1 MFAQT
6 DTLTRR
12 GAGRALLRRALQL
25 DGAAS
30 GVMGIAFLAGGAV
43 LDSAFGVSSTLL
55 WSVGAFLALYAAAL
69 FFIASR
75 PEVNRVAAWI
85 VVVGNVIW
93 TVDSV
98 ALLAAG
104 WLDLTLLG
112 EVIVL
117 AQAVAVLGFATLQ
130 YLGLRRSA

>member
-1 MFAQT
+1 MSAQT

-25 DGAAS
+25 DATGSGA
-30 GVMGIAFLAGGAV
+30 MGIALLAGGGV

-55 WSVGAFLALYAAAL
+55 WSIGTFFVLYAAAL
-69 FFIASR
+69 FFLASR
-75 PEVNRVAAWI
+75 VEINRVAAWI
-85 VVVGNVIW
+85 VVAGNVLW
-93 TVDSV
+93 AVDSIAV
-98 ALLAAG
+98 LAAG
-104 WLDLTLLG
+104 RYDLTLLG

-117 AQAVAVLGFATLQ
+117 AQTAAVLGFASLQ